1 MSYQS
6 RKSLNMELSH
16 SLSGDSDFQLSPA
29 VAVVLV
35 VVLAFLLMIVK

>member
-6 RKSLNMELSH
+6 RKSMNMDLSETFG
-16 SLSGDSDFQLSPA
+16 GDSDFQLSPT

-35 VVLAFLLMIVK
+35 VVLAFLLMVVK